1 MGTQGDNYSCGKE
14 RRKSMGAQIRT
25 RITSIGGNEH
35 GSSIGVASGNAGGSH
50 GRQQG
55 CDWCGNQY
63 RGNRGTEELA
73 LALTKGLTVNI

>member
-1 MGTQGDNYSCGKE
+1 MWKRAEEEHGSSNKNSNYE
-14 RRKSMGAQIRT
+14 YRR
-25 RITSIGGNEH
+25 NEH